1 MKCGS
6 YIWETNRL
14 HSLAF
19 NQMSNTLS
27 RCIKISALTLFAVS
41 SSIALSERPAQAG
54 PFDFLN
60 QINNT
65 IREVN
70 GTVNGIKNT
79 GAETNSAIGNLT
91 DLLGV
96 GKSAAPAPGT
106 AAVDSTAQVNGT
118 YGAWYKGMS
127 PAEKE
132 IANALTSEYAEK
144 GALDFAAFKATD
156 LFKAAKT
163 SQEKQ
168 AASALF
174 FKYAEVVKVV
184 GPQKE
189 KFLAFAFCVNGGS
202 TTCK

>member
-1 MKCGS
+1 MNNK
-6 YIWETNRL
+6 L
-14 HSLAF
+14 
-19 NQMSNTLS
+19 
-27 RCIKISALTLFAVS
+27 S
-41 SSIALSERPAQAG
+41 SSVRISVLILLAVTGCVALSELPAQAG

-65 IREVN
+65 VREVN

-96 GKSAAPAPGT
+96 GKSAAPAPG
-106 AAVDSTAQVNGT
+106 AAAADSAAQVNGA

-127 PAEKE
+127 PAERE

-144 GALDFAAFKATD
+144 GALDFAAFKSTD
-156 LFKAAKT
+156 LYNAAKT

>member
-1 MKCGS
+1 
-6 YIWETNRL
+6 
-14 HSLAF
+14 
-19 NQMSNTLS
+19 MSNKIS
-27 RCIKISALTLFAVS
+27 NYARISALAIFAATSCV
-41 SSIALSERPAQAG
+41 ALSQRPAQAG

-65 IREVN
+65 VREVN
-70 GTVNGIKNT
+70 GTVNGIKQT
-79 GAETNSAIGNLT
+79 GAEASSAIGNLT

-96 GKSAAPAPGT
+96 GKSAAPAAG
-106 AAVDSTAQVNGT
+106 AAAEDPAAQVNGA
-118 YGAWYKGMS
+118 YGAWYKAMS

-144 GALDFAAFKATD
+144 GALDFGAFKAGQ
-156 LFKAAKT
+156 LYKAVKT

>member
-1 MKCGS
+1 
-6 YIWETNRL
+6 
-14 HSLAF
+14 
-19 NQMSNTLS
+19 MSNKLS
-27 RCIKISALTLFAVS
+27 NSVRISVLTLLAATGCV
-41 SSIALSERPAQAG
+41 ALSELPAQAG

-65 IREVN
+65 VREVN

-96 GKSAAPAPGT
+96 GKSAAPAAGAT
-106 AAVDSTAQVNGT
+106 AAADPAAQVNGA

>member
-1 MKCGS
+1 
-6 YIWETNRL
+6 
-14 HSLAF
+14 
-19 NQMSNTLS
+19 MSNKIS
-27 RCIKISALTLFAVS
+27 NYAKISALAIFAATSCV
-41 SSIALSERPAQAG
+41 ALSQRPAQAG

-60 QINNT
+60 QINST
-65 IREVN
+65 VREVN

-96 GKSAAPAPGT
+96 GKSAAPAAGAP
-106 AAVDSTAQVNGT
+106 AADPAAQVNGA

-144 GALDFAAFKATD
+144 GALDFAAFKSTD

-163 SQEKQ
+163 SQQKQ

>member
-1 MKCGS
+1 
-6 YIWETNRL
+6 
-14 HSLAF
+14 
-19 NQMSNTLS
+19 MSNKIS
-27 RCIKISALTLFAVS
+27 NYAKISALALFAATSCV
-41 SSIALSERPAQAG
+41 ALSERPAQAG

-65 IREVN
+65 VREVN

-96 GKSAAPAPGT
+96 GKSAAPAAGAP
-106 AAVDSTAQVNGT
+106 AADPAAQVNGA

-144 GALDFAAFKATD
+144 GALDFGAFKAGE
-156 LFKAAKT
+156 LYKAAKT

>member
-1 MKCGS
+1 
-6 YIWETNRL
+6 
-14 HSLAF
+14 
-19 NQMSNTLS
+19 MSNKIS
-27 RCIKISALTLFAVS
+27 NYAKISAIAIFAATSCV
-41 SSIALSERPAQAG
+41 ALSQRPAQAG

-65 IREVN
+65 VREVN

-96 GKSAAPAPGT
+96 GKSAAPAAGV
-106 AAVDSTAQVNGT
+106 AAADPAAQVNGA

-144 GALDFAAFKATD
+144 GALDFAAFKSTD

>member
-1 MKCGS
+1 
-6 YIWETNRL
+6 
-14 HSLAF
+14 
-19 NQMSNTLS
+19 MSNKLS
-27 RCIKISALTLFAVS
+27 NYFKISALTLFVATSCV
-41 SSIALSERPAQAG
+41 ALSESPAQAG

-60 QINNT
+60 QINST
-65 IREVN
+65 VREVN

-79 GAETNSAIGNLT
+79 GTETNSAIGNLT

-96 GKSAAPAPGT
+96 GKSPAPAAGA
-106 AAVDSTAQVNGT
+106 AAVDPAAQVNGA

-127 PAEKE
+127 PTEKE

-144 GALDFAAFKATD
+144 GALDFAAFKSSD

-163 SQEKQ
+163 SKEKQ

-189 KFLAFAFCVNGGS
+189 KFLAYAFCVNGGS

>member
-1 MKCGS
+1 
-6 YIWETNRL
+6 
-14 HSLAF
+14 
-19 NQMSNTLS
+19 MSNKIS
-27 RCIKISALTLFAVS
+27 NYAKISALAIFAATSCV
-41 SSIALSERPAQAG
+41 ALSQRPAQAG
-54 PFDFLN
+54 LFDF
-60 QINNT
+60 IT
-65 IREVN
+65 DMKTTVREVN
-70 GTVNGIKNT
+70 ATVNGIKNT
-79 GAETNSAIGNLT
+79 NAEVISAIGNLT

-96 GKSAAPAPGT
+96 AKSAAPAAG
-106 AAVDSTAQVNGT
+106 AAADPSAQVNGA

-144 GALDFAAFKATD
+144 GALDFGAFKAGQ
-156 LFKAAKT
+156 LYKAVKT

-202 TTCK
+202 TTCRYLIACT

>member
-1 MKCGS
+1 
-6 YIWETNRL
+6 
-14 HSLAF
+14 
-19 NQMSNTLS
+19 MSNKIS
-27 RCIKISALTLFAVS
+27 NYAKISALAIFAATSCV
-41 SSIALSERPAQAG
+41 ALSQRPAQAG
-54 PFDFLN
+54 PFDFLH

-65 IREVN
+65 VREVN

-79 GAETNSAIGNLT
+79 NAEASSAISNLT

-96 GKSAAPAPGT
+96 GKSAAPAAG
-106 AAVDSTAQVNGT
+106 AAAAADPAAQVNGA

-132 IANALTSEYAEK
+132 IANVLTSEYAEK
-144 GALDFAAFKATD
+144 GALDFGAFKASQ
-156 LFKAAKT
+156 LYKAAKT
-163 SQEKQ
+163 SREKQ

-202 TTCK
+202 TTCR